1 VRSTESMMLSR
12 NEGIIYKSQS
22 LIFQQSGYR
31 KIGKSGIGGF
41 VGMAHGIPLHGNFQE
56 SGRWRGLNLFR

>member
-1 VRSTESMMLSR
+1 MMLSR
-12 NEGIIYKSQS
+12 NEGIIYQSQS

-41 VGMAHGIPLHGNFQE
+41 VGMAHGTAANSRRPDYQ
-56 SGRWRGLNLFR
+56 